1 MKFQS
6 IQFFII
12 NANEKS
18 DDFLRK
24 KKKKNKNKEISRLM

>member
-24 KKKKNKNKEISRLM
+24 KKKKIKTRKFLD

>member
-24 KKKKNKNKEISRLM
+24 KKKNKNKEISRLM